1 MRGVL
6 HYSAIFAVAPIVS
19 ARPLHRACMVPPDH
33 IFGVLPVWVGVYV
46 LAALTFAV
54 AGYAVYYRVFR
65 LVLQGMPVARFD
77 RPLTRLTGAVGI
89 VLGQRKVLQR
99 VGSTDPRSRRID
111 LAGLGHAAIFW
122 GFLSFTLSYLIFIF
136 GGSIWH
142 PLGETILTRTG
153 VLVYSIYLDIFAAVI
168 LAALVWAV
176 VRRWIAQPHRLG
188 FDLTRKGESVFIVL
202 LTAGLMVATL
212 LVHSCYVA
220 GGGAGPE
227 GGVFIGGV
235 IGNWFSSL
243 GMSQGAANALQTI
256 FWWVHLLIILGFALY
271 IPFSKHIH
279 MVAAPL
285 NAFFRNLEPRGALA
299 TMDLETVERFGASR
313 VQDFTWKELL
323 DGYACAVCG
332 RCTDACPA
340 HITGKALSPMHI
352 VENLKEHM
360 IAIGHQG
367 DRDADHVEPMPLI
380 DGAIPEQAIWDCVSC
395 GACMEECPVV
405 VEHVPTIMDMRRS
418 LVLEESRI
426 PETGMNALLSME
438 QRGHPWRGTT
448 YSRTD
453 WAAGLDVP
461 TMAEHP
467 EAEILFWVGCT
478 AALEQRSQGIARS
491 MVKVLKSAGV
501 DFAILGE
508 EESCTGDP
516 ARRMG
521 NEYLFQTMAQQNV
534 EVLNTYNIKTIV
546 TTCPHC
552 FNTLRNEYPQ
562 FGGDYEV
569 LHYSQ
574 FVDGLIREGRIKPVK
589 IMDVSVAYHDSCF
602 LGRHNGVY
610 DEPRNVAKAIP
621 GLKLVEMSPR
631 CRERGFCCGA
641 GGGHMWI
648 EESQGERI
656 NHVRTDHFLET
667 GADTVGVSCPF
678 CLQMMTEGIQSKGQ
692 SDTKEARDVLEILA
706 DSIGDD

>member
-1 MRGVL
+1 
-6 HYSAIFAVAPIVS
+6 
-19 ARPLHRACMVPPDH
+19 MVPPDSL
-33 IFGVLPVWVGVYV
+33 FGVIPVWVGVYV
-46 LAALTFAV
+46 LTALTFGL
-54 AGYAVYYRVFR
+54 AGYVAYRRVFR
-65 LVLQGMPVARFD
+65 LVLQGLPAARFD
-77 RPLTRLTGAVGI
+77 RPLTRLAGATGI

-99 VGSTDPRSRRID
+99 VGRTDPRSRSID

-122 GFLSFTLSYLIFIF
+122 GFLSFSLSYLIFIF
-136 GGSIWH
+136 GGAIWH
-142 PLGETILTRTG
+142 PLGETILTKTG
-153 VLVYSIYLDIFAAVI
+153 VLVYSIYLDILAVVI
-168 LAALVWAV
+168 LAALVWALF
-176 VRRWIAQPHRLG
+176 RRWVAQPHRLT
-188 FDLTRKGESVFIVL
+188 FDLTRKGESVVIVG
-202 LTAGLMVATL
+202 LTAGLMIATL
-212 LVHSCYVA
+212 LVHSFYVA
-220 GGGAGPE
+220 TGHGGPEAGVFVGGA
-227 GGVFIGGV
+227 
-235 IGNWFSSL
+235 IGNWFNAV
-243 GMSQGAANALQTI
+243 GMSPAAAGVLQAI
-256 FWWVHLLIILGFALY
+256 FWWIHLLIVLGFALY

-279 MVAAPL
+279 MLAAPL
-285 NAFFRNLEPRGALA
+285 NAFFRNLEPRGALQIDIID
-299 TMDLETVERFGASR
+299 MDSMDENTRFGASR
-313 VQDFTWKELL
+313 VQDFTWKQLL

-340 HITGKALSPMHI
+340 HTTGKVLSPMHI

-360 IAIGHQG
+360 ITIGHQG
-367 DRDADHVEPMPLI
+367 ARDATHVEPMPLI
-380 DGAIPEQAIWDCVSC
+380 DGAIPEQAVWDCVSC

-448 YSRTD
+448 FGRTD
-453 WAAGLDVP
+453 WAEGLGVP
-461 TMAEHP
+461 TIAEKP
-467 EAEILFWVGCT
+467 DAEVLFWVGCT
-478 AALEQRSQGIARS
+478 AALEQRSQGVARS

-501 DFAILGE
+501 DFAILGD

-521 NEYLFQTMAQQNV
+521 NEYLYQMMAQQNV

-546 TTCPHC
+546 TICPHC
-552 FNTLRNEYPQ
+552 FNTIRNEYPQ
-562 FGGDYEV
+562 FGGNYEV

-574 FVDGLIREGRIKPVK
+574 FVDGLIQAGRIKPVK
-589 IMDVSVAYHDSCF
+589 VMDVSVAYHDSCF

-621 GLKLVEMSPR
+621 GLELVEMEPR

-656 NHVRTDHFLET
+656 NHARTDHFLET
-667 GADTVGVSCPF
+667 NADTVGVSCPF

-692 SDTKEARDVLEILA
+692 AETKDARDVLEILA
-706 DSIGDD
+706 DSLGDD

>member
-1 MRGVL
+1 
-6 HYSAIFAVAPIVS
+6 
-19 ARPLHRACMVPPDH
+19 MVPPDSL
-33 IFGVLPVWVGVYV
+33 FGVLPVWVGVYA
-46 LAALTFAV
+46 LTALTFAV
-54 AGYAVYYRVFR
+54 AGYAVYHRVFR
-65 LVLQGMPVARFD
+65 LVFQGLPVARFD
-77 RPLTRLTGAVGI
+77 RPFTRLTGAVGI

-99 VGSTDPRSRRID
+99 VGRIDPRSRRID
-111 LAGLGHAAIFW
+111 MAGIGHATIFW

-136 GGSIWH
+136 GGAIWH

-153 VLVYSIYLDIFAAVI
+153 VLVYSIYLDILAVVI
-168 LAALVWAV
+168 LAALAWALI
-176 VRRWIAQPHRLG
+176 RRWIAQPHRLS
-188 FDLTRKGESVFIVL
+188 FDLTRKGESVIIVG
-202 LTAGLMVATL
+202 LTAGLMLATL
-212 LVHSCYVA
+212 LVHSFYVA
-220 GGGAGPE
+220 GGGGGPE
-227 GGVFIGGV
+227 SGVFVGGA
-235 IGNWFSSL
+235 IGNWFASL
-243 GMSQGAANALQTI
+243 GMPQATANVLQAT
-256 FWWVHLLIILGFALY
+256 FWWVHLLIIFGFSLY

-299 TMDLETVERFGASR
+299 SIDLENVERFGASR

-332 RCTDACPA
+332 RCTDVCPA
-340 HITGKALSPMHI
+340 HTTGKVLSPMHI

-367 DRDADHVEPMPLI
+367 ARDAEHVEPMPLI
-380 DGAIPEQAIWDCVSC
+380 DGAIPEQAVWDCVSC

-448 YSRTD
+448 FSRTD
-453 WAAGLDVP
+453 WAQGLDVP
-461 TMAEHP
+461 TIANHPDAEV
-467 EAEILFWVGCT
+467 LFWVGCT

-521 NEYLFQTMAQQNV
+521 NEYLFQIMAQQNV
-534 EVLNTYNIKTIV
+534 EILNTYNIKTIV

-552 FNTLRNEYPQ
+552 FNTIRNEYPQ

-574 FVDGLIREGRIKPVK
+574 FVDGLIQQGRVKPVK
-589 IMDVSVAYHDSCF
+589 MMNVTVAYHDSCF

-610 DEPRNVAKAIP
+610 DEPRNVARAIP
-621 GLKLVEMSPR
+621 GLTLVEMSPR

-656 NHVRTDHFLET
+656 NHVRTDHFLDT

-678 CLQMMTEGIQSKGQ
+678 CLQMMTEGIQAKGQ
-692 SDTKEARDVLEILA
+692 SDTREARDVLEILA